1 MPPKSISLG
10 ARIGLHLKQVYPA
23 DRRVPGRASATGSL
37 LPPTTETLQVIP
49 AMSGTSGGTC
59 SILIRTGIR
68 CASRTQVKIGSTF
81 GRPCVLLA
89 AFAALMPPV
98 MLSILPLIGA

>member
-1 MPPKSISLG
+1 MTAFAI
-10 ARIGLHLKQVYPA
+10 LHVQRLTKTY
-23 DRRVPGRASATGSL
+23 ATGAGKLTVLKDISFV
-37 LPPTTETLQVIP
+37 LP
-49 AMSGTSGGTC
+49 AGGTC
-59 SILIRTGIR
+59 SILMRTGIR

-98 MLSILPLIGA
+98 MLSTLPLTGTS